1 MASIVKRGDYQY
13 QVTIRRKGFPKQC
26 KTFES
31 EREAK
36 DWAKVVESE
45 MIRGVFTD
53 RSELERTTLAELLER
68 YGEEVTVEKLG
79 ARQEKGRI
87 RHWMSHPLA
96 KRSLASLRSKDF
108 ADYRNARLKVVSAHT
123 VRLEL
128 ALISA
133 VFNHASKD
141 WSMPLPNLIKGIR
154 PPKTPSGRD
163 RRLMGDE
170 EDRLLA
176 AAGEARAYPH
186 MLVAA
191 IELAVETGI
200 REDRLATMR
209 WNQVN
214 LQKGVVK
221 VMTKEE
227 LHEQELVSVPLS
239 MRALQIL
246 ESLPR
251 DISGKVFGC
260 AFPTGNVLGKAFER
274 ACKRA
279 KIEDLRFHDLRHE
292 AASRLAPHMPMVTLA
307 KIMGWKTV
315 QMAMRYYNPTD
326 EELVKARR
334 AAA

>member
-1 MASIVKRGDYQY
+1 
-13 QVTIRRKGFPKQC
+13 
-26 KTFES
+26 
-31 EREAK
+31 
-36 DWAKVVESE
+36 
-45 MIRGVFTD
+45 
-53 RSELERTTLAELLER
+53 
-68 YGEEVTVEKLG
+68 
-79 ARQEKGRI
+79 
-87 RHWMSHPLA
+87 
-96 KRSLASLRSKDF
+96 
-108 ADYRNARLKVVSAHT
+108 
-123 VRLEL
+123 
-128 ALISA
+128 
-133 VFNHASKD
+133 
-141 WSMPLPNLIKGIR
+141 MPQPNLIKGIR
-154 PPKTPSGRD
+154 PPRTPPGRD
-163 RRLMGDE
+163 RRLIGDE
-170 EDRLLA
+170 EDRILA
-176 AAGEARAYPH
+176 AAGKARAYPH

-191 IELAVETGI
+191 IELAIETGI

-209 WNQVN
+209 WSQVN

-221 VMTKEE
+221 VMTKDE

-246 ESLPR
+246 QSLPR
-251 DISGKVFGC
+251 HISGKVFGC